1 MIFTIKME
9 NKKVIKKVKKPT
21 TTTKKKGFV
30 EYIKDNWKIIL
41 IILLLLFGVS
51 KCTSSCNRGNQIDK
65 LNYQIVQ
72 MDSIITSNGIE
83 MEKMNIKL
91 DDAKSSIDS
100 YKGIATGNQRDL
112 VDQITTLNS
121 EKRELEEKLKK
132 SNSENAKLKKRIS
145 ELESEIE
152 ELNKKTDE

>member
-1 MIFTIKME
+1 ME

-21 TTTKKKGFV
+21 TKIKKKGFI

-83 MEKMNIKL
+83 IEKMNIKL

-112 VDQITTLNS
+112 VDKISSLTEENRNLTNKVNSLSKENKKLN
-121 EKRELEEKLKK
+121 EKINELEKQK
-132 SNSENAKLKKRIS
+132 
-145 ELESEIE
+145 E
-152 ELNKKTDE
+152 EDMN